1 MFLDLS
7 ESSWVK
13 WSPHDHLHSQATLGV
28 DGGHSHWWV
37 QALRSHDGQMTTKH
51 CTQWYTVYKAR
62 CSGAEGAKLSLKQTR
77 TWLLGGNIVENQPE
91 TVWFALQK
99 RNWKIYLNTSCWM
112 KKESLAGLRT
122 KFCMKDCGMSSS
134 VCWSWQRINI
144 NGSPPDRGTSITSH
158 QVEVLNLNMN

>member
-91 TVWFALQK
+91 TDQFDLLCKNEIGKFTWT
-99 RNWKIYLNTSCWM
+99 RH
-112 KKESLAGLRT
+112 AGWRRSRWRAWGRSSAWRT
-122 KFCMKDCGMSSS
+122 AGCPRPS
-134 VCWSWQRINI
+134 
-144 NGSPPDRGTSITSH
+144 
-158 QVEVLNLNMN
+158 VEVDKELI